1 MVTQTPI
8 VLLYQVK
15 LIHQGRPFLHPVME
29 SILYRELTFDT
40 KTLAQLADGAATVKV
55 YDTEQDFICS

>member
-1 MVTQTPI
+1 
-8 VLLYQVK
+8 
-15 LIHQGRPFLHPVME
+15 ME